1 MTMPSGNMPKPRKS
15 SKVDSHSNFSATRS
29 EHYHTK
35 VIGASPKGIKRLNP
49 TKVLP
54 EGRSFPSIPN

>member
-1 MTMPSGNMPKPRKS
+1 MPSGNMPKPRKS

-35 VIGASPKGIKRLNP
+35 VIAPTSMAIKRMNP